1 MERAV
6 PQGVCYCGCGT
17 TVGPGKFFVAT
28 HDRIAEAALLAAEYE
43 GSIANLIASHGYG
56 PGRKNLRF
64 RGVDPGAVRAKYKDL
79 DNVRPEEL
87 ATDLRVTG
95 LAVRNFLRARFT
107 RDPSEKGRSW
117 WLTNAQVQVVLD
129 AFLPASEA

>member
-43 GSIANLIASHGYG
+43 GSIANLIASHDYG
-56 PGRKNLRF
+56 GRKNLRF
-64 RGVDPGAVRAKYKDL
+64 RGVDPGAVRAKYGER

-87 ATDLRVTG
+87 AADLRVTG
-95 LAVRNFLRARFT
+95 LAVRTILRARFP
-107 RDPSEKGRSW
+107 RPENEKGRSW
-117 WLTNAQVQVVLD
+117 ILTNEQVRVVLD